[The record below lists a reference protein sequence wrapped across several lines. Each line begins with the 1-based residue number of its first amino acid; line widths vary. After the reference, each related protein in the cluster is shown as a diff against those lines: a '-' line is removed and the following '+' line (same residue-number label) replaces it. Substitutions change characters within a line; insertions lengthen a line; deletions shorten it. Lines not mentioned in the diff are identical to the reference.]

1 MCLMKISQAAATAG
15 DRALVRWLQPN
26 RGHTYDG

>member
-15 DRALVRWLQPN
+15 YRALARRLRPN
-26 RGHTYDG
+26 RGHTHGG